1 MGEDLESLNLK
12 ELQQLEQ
19 QLESSLKHIRS
30 RKVVFFWIVESFYLN
45 SRPLH
50 TKCTEKK
57 EQIITKKRSNIF
69 SMFCFKL
76 DWIEIIHAC
85 ACLSYINIYPNVL
98 VSLLLWNKCSFFSFL
113 RKYMSKYFQ
122 HILEE
127 QLPNINFLAHSG
139 VQLPNMTD

>member
-19 QLESSLKHIRS
+19 QLESSLKHIIS

-57 EQIITKKRSNIF
+57 EQIIKRNVVIYLACSVSNWTEL
-69 SMFCFKL
+69 K
-76 DWIEIIHAC
+76 
-85 ACLSYINIYPNVL
+85 
-98 VSLLLWNKCSFFSFL
+98 
-113 RKYMSKYFQ
+113 
-122 HILEE
+122 
-127 QLPNINFLAHSG
+127 
-139 VQLPNMTD
+139 